1 MLGVFEEDFICHFTF
16 FAGFLKKFSFDFCE
30 TIHPCD
36 ARPLSALTNL
46 LTVQAETKP
55 ESRSSQD
62 SLERLKAE
70 LETDLACVRAVVEE
84 VVGDSDQDN
93 RQTVA
98 ELANLPAGSR
108 HGVGRKLSLPPLSEV
123 EAKSLLARK
132 TSAVSPASP
141 EAEKPPTKAPS
152 LSPPPV
158 TAGPGSDGEERSLGA
173 RPRYLPNLRS
183 EERETSGGGGGG
195 AVLTQNSWA
204 SRARRLNSVETSGGG
219 EANHSA
225 SPVNTNS
232 FLRRKDLW
240 ERRSMTNPAEEKAS
254 PGWGS
259 RTTPRV
265 HKTSNQ
271 TPDLVMDL
279 PTGPLAASPP
289 IPAPRPVKRSP
300 SSDSSSSSSSA
311 EVPAR
316 NTTSA
321 DTFAADTDTMRKH
334 SHKSSTADKAPS
346 SPSNPSASPVPVF
359 RTNILATAAPAST
372 PAQAK
377 SKSLFSTPSSS
388 SKPAVKVKPILHVKP
403 SENKKDPPPPKDS

>member
-1 MLGVFEEDFICHFTF
+1 M
-16 FAGFLKKFSFDFCE
+16 K
-30 TIHPCD
+30 
-36 ARPLSALTNL
+36 PLSALTNL

-123 EAKSLLARK
+123 EAKSLPARK

-204 SRARRLNSVETSGGG
+204 SRARRQNSVETSGGVG
-219 EANHSA
+219 GVGGGVGGVETNHTT
-225 SPVNTNS
+225 SPGNTNS

-240 ERRSMTNPAEEKAS
+240 ERRSMSNPSDEKPS

-372 PAQAK
+372 PAQAE
-377 SKSLFSTPSSS
+377 SKSLFSTPSS